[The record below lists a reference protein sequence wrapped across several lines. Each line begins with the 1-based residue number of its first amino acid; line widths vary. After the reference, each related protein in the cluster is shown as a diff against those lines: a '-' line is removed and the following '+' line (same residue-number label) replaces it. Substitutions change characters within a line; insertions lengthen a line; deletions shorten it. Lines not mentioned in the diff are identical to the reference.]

1 MNRVYTRKRKERR
14 ILIFLMFAAAAAV
27 FGSFAAGL
35 TAKTLFPIRYD
46 RIVEQ
51 SCEEFGVDESLVYAI
66 IHTESGFDERA
77 FSEAGAMGLMQIMP
91 ETFGWLQKSLPSEVP
106 LDESSLFIPEINIRY
121 GVYYL
126 SRLQKLFGSD
136 MLTIAAYHA
145 GQGSVSRWLGE
156 GDPSA
161 FRREDIPSSATCHYV
176 EKVER
181 ARTVYRRLYP
191 FGN

>member
-1 MNRVYTRKRKERR
+1 
-14 ILIFLMFAAAAAV
+14 
-27 FGSFAAGL
+27 
-35 TAKTLFPIRYD
+35 
-46 RIVEQ
+46 
-51 SCEEFGVDESLVYAI
+51 
-66 IHTESGFDERA
+66 
-77 FSEAGAMGLMQIMP
+77 MGLMQIMP
-91 ETFGWLQKSLPSEVP
+91 ETFGWLQKSLPSEAP

-136 MLTIAAYHA
+136 MLTIVAYHA

-156 GDPSA
+156 DDPSA
-161 FRREDIPSSATCHYV
+161 FRREDIPSSATFHYV

-191 FGN
+191 FGNQSV